1 MRVLLSSTR
10 GAGHLQPLLPYAQ
23 ALRAHGHQVLVAA
36 PAEVGETLRDAKL
49 EHAPFGHPGD
59 ETLAPIW
66 ARFRQVPADE
76 INVIA
81 LRDIFA
87 GVNATAALPKL
98 TETIDAW
105 RPDLVVRESAEFA
118 AAVAAERA
126 GVPQARVAVHM
137 VSFEDMFPPLI
148 AEPMD
153 NLRRGVGLPPDGA
166 AFLRT
171 EPVFSA
177 FPASLDDP
185 PAPDA
190 GAPMPVPFRVG
201 TPDEAP
207 ASQARTTPV
216 ATPLW
221 AAAGDSR
228 PLVYVTFGTIA
239 ASSPGFR
246 AIYRTALD
254 AIAGLP
260 VRALLTTGRGLDGG
274 TLGTIPAN
282 VHVEE
287 WVPQRDVLA
296 RAAALICHA
305 GSGTVRGAL
314 AAGVPMVAVPLFA
327 DQPHNARRVA
337 AVGAGIA
344 LPAPDAAGLRAA
356 LQRVLAE
363 ADYGRG
369 ARRIADEIAAL
380 PSIDA
385 AVAALV
391 AIASASR

>member
-1 MRVLLSSTR
+1 MRVLFSSTR
-10 GAGHLQPLLPYAQ
+10 GTGHLQPLLPYAH
-23 ALRAHGHQVLVAA
+23 ALRAHGHEVLVAA
-36 PAEVGETLRDAKL
+36 PAEVSETLRDAKL
-49 EHAPFGHPGD
+49 NHAPFGHPGD

-76 INVIA
+76 INAIA
-81 LRDIFA
+81 LREIFA

-98 TETIDAW
+98 RETIDAW
-105 RPDLVVRESAEFA
+105 RPDLVVRDSAEFA
-118 AAVAAERA
+118 APVAAERA
-126 GVPQARVAVHM
+126 GVPHARVAVHM
-137 VSFEDMFPPLI
+137 VSFEEVFAALI

-153 NLRRGVGLPPDGA
+153 SLRRGAGLSPDQA

-185 PAPDA
+185 SDPDA
-190 GAPMPVPFRVG
+190 SAPMPVPFRVR
-201 TPDEAP
+201 TPDETP
-207 ASQARTTPV
+207 AAVTGP
-216 ATPLW
+216 W
-221 AAAGDSR
+221 AQVDDSR

-239 ASSPGFR
+239 GGTPHVRSV
-246 AIYRTALD
+246 YRTALD
-254 AIAGLP
+254 ALAGLP
-260 VRALLTTGRGLDGG
+260 VRALLTTGRGLEADA
-274 TLGTIPAN
+274 LGTIPAN

-287 WVPQRDVLA
+287 WVPQRDVVA
-296 RAAALICHA
+296 HAAALVCHG

-314 AAGVPMVAVPLFA
+314 AAGLPMVAVPLFA

-344 LPAPDAAGLRAA
+344 LPAPDAAALRAA
-356 LQRVLAE
+356 VQRVLGE
-363 ADYGRG
+363 ADFGHG

-391 AIASASR
+391 AIAAASR